1 MADKSI
7 VQRQNVFIHEVKALH
22 SQSTEIVK
30 EDGTKKWIDQCAK
43 QSLPT
48 EGILIR
54 RPLTAMKVQRR
65 QTSHPPQMSGSYRL
79 DICNGL

>member
-7 VQRQNVFIHEVKALH
+7 VQRQNAFIYKVTALH
-22 SQSTEIVK
+22 SQSTQIVK
-30 EDGTKKWIDQCAK
+30 EDGTKKWIDQCTK

-48 EGILIR
+48 KRILIR

-65 QTSHPPQMSGSYRL
+65 QTSYPPQMSGSYRL